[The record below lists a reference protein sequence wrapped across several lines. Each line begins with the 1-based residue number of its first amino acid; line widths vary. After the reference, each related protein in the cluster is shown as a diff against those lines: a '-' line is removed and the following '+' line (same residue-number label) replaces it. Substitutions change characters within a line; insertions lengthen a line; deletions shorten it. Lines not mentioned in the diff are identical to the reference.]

1 MSDKSEFHS
10 LMAGV
15 RAGCARAAEELFRGY
30 EAQVRLRVRTRL
42 RDRRLR
48 RLFDDADVCQSVL
61 SNFFTRARQG
71 AYDLDGPEDL
81 IRLLT
86 GMARNQV
93 AAWVR
98 WLSARRRDFRRA
110 TDLEDA
116 TGLPTPSPTPSQLVA
131 DADLVREVRA
141 RLNEE
146 ERLVADLR
154 GAGRTWSEIAQELGG
169 SGDAHRIQLRRAVSR
184 VARELELTEE

>member
-1 MSDKSEFHS
+1 MSDKSEFHA

-15 RAGCARAAEELFRGY
+15 RAGCPRAAEQLFREY
-30 EAQVRLRVRTRL
+30 EARVRRQVRTRL

-48 RLFDDADVCQSVL
+48 RLIDDADVCQSVL
-61 SNFFTRARQG
+61 GCFFLRARQG
-71 AYDLDGPEDL
+71 AYDLDDPEDL

-86 GMARNQV
+86 GMVRNQL
-93 AAWVR
+93 ADWIR

-110 TDLEDA
+110 THLTA
-116 TGLPTPSPTPSQLVA
+116 AVAVPTPSPTPSQLVA
-131 DADLVREVRA
+131 DAELLCEVRA

-154 GAGRTWSEIAQELGG
+154 GDGRSWAEITREVGG
-169 SGDAHRIQLRRAVSR
+169 SGDAHRMQLRRAASR
-184 VARELELTEE
+184 VARELELEE